1 MIYSKWLYFFFFFYL
16 LSMQSIFL
24 SHVFCSDFF
33 FIRKIYLQYEI
44 KVKIRYYN
52 LIEHRIILGVIIY
65 KL

>member
-1 MIYSKWLYFFFFFYL
+1 
-16 LSMQSIFL
+16 MQSIFL